1 MLLASSLKN
10 NLHVLI
16 FKAESHNS
24 IYLKGKNIICVTSH
38 AKAKDQSS
46 NSNQWRARLVMV
58 SNATLSQGCVCWR
71 QSNANQDDLKC
82 RK

>member
-46 NSNQWRARLVMV
+46 NSNQWRARLALWLAMQPCPRAECAGGKVMQ
-58 SNATLSQGCVCWR
+58 T
-71 QSNANQDDLKC
+71 KMT
-82 RK
+82 